1 MAVVLKE
8 SVRFEKA
15 AEGEYLL
22 DVKGY
27 GCPHVQVYTEKA
39 LEKLAADEVLTVV
52 FDNPSSSES
61 VFYMCEAKGDEI
73 VTRNEAAGTYTWTI
87 RKA

>member
-8 SVRFEKA
+8 SVRFEKLE
-15 AEGEYLL
+15 EGQYIL

-39 LEKLAADEVLTVV
+39 LAKLAEDDVLTVV

-61 VFYMCEAKGDEI
+61 IFYMCEAKGDDIFDRVE
-73 VTRNEAAGTYTWTI
+73 EAGTYTWKI
-87 RKA
+87 RKI